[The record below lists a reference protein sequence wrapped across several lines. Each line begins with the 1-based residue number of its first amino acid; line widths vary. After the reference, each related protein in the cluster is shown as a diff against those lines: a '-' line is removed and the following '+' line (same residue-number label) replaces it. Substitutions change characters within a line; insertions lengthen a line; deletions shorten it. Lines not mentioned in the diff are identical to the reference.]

1 MKFIK
6 WSLIVVVSLFILLF
20 AYLTLIFEPNDFKP
34 QIVDAV
40 KKQTGRELQI
50 NQDLSWTFF
59 PSIGISLGDITLSN
73 PNGFKNP
80 TMVSVKGI
88 VAEVALLPLFSKEV
102 EISQLNLDGL
112 TVNLDTY
119 KNGRSSFDGLDASQA
134 AKPNTETKT
143 TQKPS
148 SIQLSSL
155 NIGGVA
161 ITNTQINMFDE
172 LTGKSQSFTL
182 DEFRLGEFSL
192 GQLAEFSYKFSAI
205 LPEMQL
211 TSEGKGQL
219 KVSTELDQIAINNF
233 VITNNIE
240 GEAIPNK
247 KMAVSL
253 TTQVQI
259 DNKIKQL
266 GAQLDSLSVDD
277 IKATGNIDVNYAS
290 QVPNVMASL
299 NFSDIN
305 LDKFLPKSEE
315 SKGKSV
321 EVPSKEQPQE
331 PDLSGLNAVNLKL
344 DLTAKSIAANNIKT
358 SNWVMNLALKDGVL
372 DLSKLS
378 TELYQGKLLTS
389 ARLDGRKKVAS
400 YQFDTSI
407 NGVQIRPLLT
417 DAAEVDLLAGSTQ
430 FSITGSGKSLIPD
443 NIKKNLL
450 AKGQFEV
457 ADGALYGVNIP
468 QMIRDAKA
476 KLAGDLNA
484 TSTGEKKTD
493 FTSLTGSFSMSK
505 GIVTNPDLAMASPL
519 IRLGGKGN
527 VNLLSEVLDYALTT
541 SVVGSLEGQ
550 GGGERDALYG
560 IEIPFAISGTMSE
573 PKFALDTAALFDAK
587 LKQETDKAKDK
598 LKDQLLKKLGGF

>member
-6 WSLIVVVSLFILLF
+6 WLLIVVVSLFILLF
-20 AYLTLIFEPNDFKP
+20 AYLTLIFDPNDFKP

-102 EISQLNLDGL
+102 EISQLNLDGS

-119 KNGRSSFDGLDASQA
+119 KNGRSSFDGLDGSQA
-134 AKPNTETKT
+134 AKPDTETKT
-143 TQKPS
+143 TQGSS

-192 GQLAEFSYKFSAI
+192 GQLAEFSYKFSAS

-211 TSEGKGQL
+211 ISEGTGQL
-219 KVSTELDQIAINNF
+219 KVSTELDQIAINDF
-233 VITNNIE
+233 VITNNIK

-247 KMAVSL
+247 EMAISL

-277 IKATGNIDVNYAS
+277 IKATGKIDVNYAS

-299 NFSDIN
+299 NFADIN

-315 SKGKSV
+315 SKGKSA

-331 PDLSGLNAVNLKL
+331 PDLSGLKAVNLKL

-378 TELYQGKLLTS
+378 TELYEGKLLTS

-400 YQFDTSI
+400 YQFDTSV

-430 FSITGSGKSLIPD
+430 FSITGSGNSLIPD

-457 ADGALYGVNIP
+457 ADGAIHGVNIP

-476 KLAGDLNA
+476 KLGGDLNA

-505 GIVTNPDLAMASPL
+505 GVVTNPDLAMASPL

-598 LKDQLLKKLGGF
+598 LKDELLKKLGGF

>member
-6 WSLIVVVSLFILLF
+6 WLLIVVVSLFILLF
-20 AYLTLIFEPNDFKP
+20 AYLTLIFDPNDFKP

-134 AKPNTETKT
+134 AKPDTETKA
-143 TQKPS
+143 TQGPS

-192 GQLAEFSYKFSAI
+192 GQLAEFSYKFSAS

-211 TSEGKGQL
+211 ISEGTGQL
-219 KVSTELDQIAINNF
+219 KVSTELDQIAINDF
-233 VITNNIE
+233 VITNNIK

-247 KMAVSL
+247 EMAISL

-277 IKATGNIDVNYAS
+277 IKATGKIDVNYAS

-299 NFSDIN
+299 NFADIN

-315 SKGKSV
+315 SKGKSA

-331 PDLSGLNAVNLKL
+331 PDLSGLKAVNLKL

-378 TELYQGKLLTS
+378 TELYEGKLLTS

-400 YQFDTSI
+400 YQFDTSV

-430 FSITGSGKSLIPD
+430 FSITGSGNSLIPD

-457 ADGALYGVNIP
+457 ADGAIHGVNIP

-476 KLAGDLNA
+476 KLGGDLNA

-505 GIVTNPDLAMASPL
+505 GVVTNPDLAMASPL

-598 LKDQLLKKLGGF
+598 LKDELLKKLGGF

>member
-6 WSLIVVVSLFILLF
+6 WLLIVVVSLFILLF
-20 AYLTLIFEPNDFKP
+20 AYLTLIFDPNDFKP

-134 AKPNTETKT
+134 AKPDTETKT
-143 TQKPS
+143 TQGPS

-192 GQLAEFSYKFSAI
+192 GQLAEFSYKFSAS

-211 TSEGKGQL
+211 ISEGTGQL
-219 KVSTELDQIAINNF
+219 KVSTELDQIAINDF
-233 VITNNIE
+233 VITNNIK

-247 KMAVSL
+247 EMAISL

-277 IKATGNIDVNYAS
+277 IKATGKIDVNYAS

-299 NFSDIN
+299 NFADIN

-315 SKGKSV
+315 SKGKSA

-331 PDLSGLNAVNLKL
+331 PDLSGLKAVNLKL

-378 TELYQGKLLTS
+378 TELYEGKLLTS

-400 YQFDTSI
+400 YQFDTSV

-430 FSITGSGKSLIPD
+430 FSITGSGNSLIPD

-457 ADGALYGVNIP
+457 ADGAIHGVNIP

-476 KLAGDLNA
+476 KLGGDLNA

-505 GIVTNPDLAMASPL
+505 GVVTNPDLAMASPL

-598 LKDQLLKKLGGF
+598 LKDELLKKLGGF

>member
-6 WSLIVVVSLFILLF
+6 WLLIVVVSLFILLF
-20 AYLTLIFEPNDFKP
+20 AYLTLIFDPNDFKP

-40 KKQTGRELQI
+40 KKQTGRELMI

-73 PNGFKNP
+73 PDGFKNS

-88 VAEVALLPLFSKEV
+88 VAEVALLPLVSKDV

-112 TVNLDTY
+112 TVNLDSY
-119 KNGRSSFDGLDASQA
+119 KNGRSSFDGLGDNQTA
-134 AKPNTETKT
+134 APAKEKEA
-143 TQKPS
+143 TQVPTS
-148 SIQLSSL
+148 FQLSSL
-155 NIGGVA
+155 NVGGVA
-161 ITNTQINMFDE
+161 VTNTQINMFDE

-192 GQLAEFSYKFSAI
+192 GQLAEFSYKFSAN
-205 LPEMQL
+205 LPDITL
-211 TSEGKGQL
+211 TSEGSGLL
-219 KVSTELDQIAINNF
+219 KVSAELDQVAINDF
-233 VITNNIE
+233 VITNDIE
-240 GEAIPNK
+240 GDSIPNK
-247 KMAVSL
+247 KMQVSL
-253 TTQVQI
+253 TTQVQL
-259 DNKIKQL
+259 NSKVKKV
-266 GAQLDSLSVDD
+266 AAELDSLSLGD
-277 IKATGNIDVNYAS
+277 IMATGKIDVNYAS
-290 QVPNVMASL
+290 SVPNVVASL
-299 NFSDIN
+299 SFGEIN
-305 LDKFLPKSEE
+305 LDKLLPKSEE
-315 SKGKSV
+315 TDAKTT
-321 EVPSKEQPQE
+321 EVAAKENQQE
-331 PDLSGLNAVNLKL
+331 PDLSGLKAVNLKV
-344 DLTAKSIAANNIKT
+344 DFTAKSITASNVKT

-378 TELYQGKLLTS
+378 AQLYQGELLTS

-400 YQFDTSI
+400 YRFDSSI
-407 NGVQIRPLLT
+407 SGVQIRPLLI
-417 DAAEVDLLAGSTQ
+417 DAAEVDLLAGSTK
-430 FSITGSGKSLIPD
+430 FNITGSGHSLVPD
-443 NIKKNLL
+443 NIKQNLL

-457 ADGALYGVNIP
+457 ADGAIHGVNIP

-476 KLAGDLNA
+476 KLSGDLNA
-484 TSTGEKKTD
+484 ASTGEKKTD
-493 FTSLTGSFSMSK
+493 FTSLTGSFSMNK

-527 VNLLSEVLDYALTT
+527 VNLVSEVLDYALTT

-560 IEIPFAISGTMSE
+560 VEIPFAISGTIAE

-598 LKDQLLKKLGGF
+598 VKDELLKKLGGF